1 MCARLVES
9 TICVAVQQIDVSQL
23 QAMEAEFNS
32 LAKRM
37 REIHNLF
44 RAQAT
49 EDLPVQKR
57 YFFYS
62 GIIEVEMSQDAMDT
76 FDLEPGEITP
86 KFVKDKIE
94 VAIMDETPFVVA
106 ESGGYCSEVAGN
118 VESVKV
124 DLRGLDFDLT
134 TAEKQ

>member
-1 MCARLVES
+1 
-9 TICVAVQQIDVSQL
+9 
-23 QAMEAEFNS
+23 MEAEFNS

-49 EDLPVQKR
+49 DDLPVQKR

-62 GIIEVEMSQDAMDT
+62 GIIEVEMSQDAMET

-94 VAIMDETPFVVA
+94 VAIMDETPFTVA

-124 DLRGLDFDLT
+124 DLRGLDFDLAI
-134 TAEKQ
+134 AEKQ